1 MPIALI
7 ITSSS
12 LSSSPAVRWG
22 RVRVRPSSAMASG
35 WLVGILAS
43 VLSPPPLVG
52 CHVPPLLLPVA
63 GLLRRLGLGG
73 GGGRCR
79 GLGLPALLSG
89 RIAPR
94 VCFSASLGLTL
105 ARWGRCAGAGTEC
118 NTMTPCCAILC
129 LLNAS
134 MMVLAR
140 SCLPSGPRVSCLYCA
155 SRPHSSHFWADHL
168 VLAHLLPPSAC
179 ATAHWFLYTLSSS
192 AKCL

>member
-12 LSSSPAVRWG
+12 LPSSPAVRWG
-22 RVRVRPSSAMASG
+22 RVRVGPSSAMASG
-35 WLVGILAS
+35 RFVGILAS
-43 VLSPPPLVG
+43 VL
-52 CHVPPLLLPVA
+52 PPLLLPVA

-79 GLGLPALLSG
+79 GLGLPALLSC
-89 RIAPR
+89 RVAPR

-179 ATAHWFLYTLSSS
+179 ATAH
-192 AKCL
+192 